1 MSAVLERPTLAP
13 EARKASLRALDTFP
27 KRLLHNAER
36 FGDRVAFREK
46 EFGIWQEITWRQYL
60 EHVQACAGG
69 LLALGMRRG
78 DVVALVG
85 DNRPELYY
93 LAMAT
98 QALGGVSCGMYQ
110 DTLAEQLAELV
121 DFADARFVF
130 CEDQE
135 QVDKILAMEDRLPK
149 VERVVVDDWRGMW
162 RYHHAKLVRFSEL
175 EALGREFL
183 AREPDRF
190 LQEVAQGRG
199 DDVAIFCLT
208 SGTTSLP
215 KLAMLSHRNLLAQGE
230 NFLAVE
236 PHMSSQDEFV
246 SFLPFAWIGEQMI
259 SYTLH
264 QLVGFTV
271 NFPEEPETA
280 QRDLREIGPHFMFAP
295 ARIYE
300 GVHSAVTV
308 RMLDAGPVRRRVY
321 EAAMAVAGRVV
332 DAQAAGKPVPGW
344 LRALWWLGY
353 WTVYRP
359 LLDKV
364 GLVRMRVAWNGG
376 ASLGPDYFRFFR
388 GLGLNLKQ
396 IYGQTEI
403 AGISC
408 VHRDGQVRFWT
419 MGSPIA
425 NTELRVTEDG
435 EIISRS
441 PSVFLGYYKNPEATR
456 RALRDGWLYSGDT
469 GVLDPSGDIILFDRS
484 EDIIT
489 LQDGTRVPPRVIEDM
504 LKFTPY
510 VQHAMVL
517 GEGRPY
523 LAAIL
528 NVDFQN
534 VGKWA
539 EDRGIAYTSYM
550 DLSQKPQ
557 VLELLE
563 GLVRETNARLQPG
576 WRVRAFVSLY
586 KEFHPDD
593 DELTRTRKL
602 RRRHILERYR
612 DLVEAIY
619 AGADRF
625 RATVTVRYEDG
636 RVATLHPTLEIRRLA
651 GDG

>member
-1 MSAVLERPTLAP
+1 MSAQVLLREPVAPAVASSLA
-13 EARKASLRALDTFP
+13 ALDTFP
-27 KRLLHNAER
+27 KRLVHNAER

-78 DVVALVG
+78 EVIVLIG

-93 LAMAT
+93 MAMGA
-98 QALGGVSCGMYQ
+98 QSIGGISCGMYQ
-110 DTLAEQLAELV
+110 DTLAEQLAELI

-135 QVDKILAMEDRLPK
+135 QVDKILAQEARLQK
-149 VERVVVDDWRGMW
+149 VERVIVEDWRGMW
-162 RYHHAKLVRFSEL
+162 RYRHPKLVSFRDL
-175 EALGREFL
+175 EAMGRDL
-183 AREPDRF
+183 LSREPDRF
-190 LQEVAQGRG
+190 LAEVAEGRG

-236 PHMSSQDEFV
+236 PHISAQDEFV

-264 QLVGFTV
+264 QIVGFTV
-271 NFPEEPETA
+271 NFPEEPETV
-280 QRDLREIGPHFMFAP
+280 QRDFREIGPHFMFAP

-300 GVHSAVTV
+300 GIHSAVTV
-308 RMLDAGPVRRRVY
+308 RMLDAGWIRRRIY
-321 EAAMAVAGRVV
+321 EAAMRVAGRVI
-332 DAQAAGKPVPGW
+332 DLEAANRPVPWW
-344 LRALWWLGY
+344 LRLLWSVAY
-353 WTVYRP
+353 WTFYRP

-419 MGSPIA
+419 MGAPIA
-425 NTELRVTEDG
+425 NTEIRVTEEG

-441 PSVFLGYYKNPEATR
+441 PSVFLGYYKNPEATA

-469 GVLDPSGDIILFDRS
+469 GALDPSGDVILFDRT
-484 EDIIT
+484 DDMLT
-489 LQDGTRVPPRVIEDM
+489 TADGVRVPPRVVEDM

-510 VQHAMVL
+510 IAQAMVL

-528 NVDFQN
+528 NIDFQN

-539 EDRGIAYTSYM
+539 EDRGIPYTSYM
-550 DLSQKPQ
+550 DLSQRPE
-557 VLELLE
+557 VLDLLE
-563 GLVRETNARLQPG
+563 RLVRETNARLQPG

-602 RRRHILERYR
+602 RRRHILNRYR

-625 RATVTVRYEDG
+625 QATVTVRYEDG
-636 RVATLHPTLEIRRLA
+636 RVATLHPVMEIRRLL
-651 GDG
+651 DP